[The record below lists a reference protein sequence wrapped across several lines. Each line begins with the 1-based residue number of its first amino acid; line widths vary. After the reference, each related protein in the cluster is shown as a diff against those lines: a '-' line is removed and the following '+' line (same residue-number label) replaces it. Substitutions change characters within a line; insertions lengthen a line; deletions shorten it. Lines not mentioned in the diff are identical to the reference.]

1 MTTLRFHAP
10 YMEWAKTRPPA
21 RFDLAGSNVLAC
33 SIDELPGAREA
44 IAFDGRNDTGYAPL
58 IESIAARY
66 GVAAGQVTTAQGAS
80 GANFLACAALLEPG
94 DDVLV
99 ETPGYDPLL
108 GAPRLL
114 GAQVNRFDRDFADG
128 FALDPDRVRRA
139 MTPRTRLI
147 IITSPHN
154 PSGVL
159 ADAAALEEIGSMARA
174 NGAHVLLDEVY
185 LDLAAASH
193 RRLVKPDRTFAT
205 RGDAFVCTSSLTKS
219 YGLSGLRCGWILSS
233 ADAAERIRRARDV
246 VDGTGSIVAER
257 LAALAFTHL
266 DRLLARSTALLD
278 TNGAIVRDFLRS
290 RTELDWIAPAGTVV
304 FPRLRG
310 VNETTTFT
318 ERLLNERDTAIVP
331 GRFFQAPQ
339 HVRIGFGGP
348 TDSLRN
354 GLQAISA
361 ALDERNL
368 AEPGRTL

>member
-1 MTTLRFHAP
+1 MTMLRFHAP
-10 YMEWAKTRPPA
+10 YLEWAKSRPSA

-44 IAFDGRNDTGYAPL
+44 IAFDGRNDAGYLPL
-58 IESIAARY
+58 IDSIATRY
-66 GVAAGQVTTAQGAS
+66 GVAREQVTTAQGAS

-94 DDVLV
+94 DEVLV

-128 FALDPDRVRRA
+128 FAVDPDRVRRS

-147 IITSPHN
+147 IITTPHN

-159 ADAAALEEIGSMARA
+159 ADSAALDEIGSIAEA

-185 LDLAAASH
+185 LDLAAASPH
-193 RRLVKPDRTFAT
+193 HPVKPERTFAT
-205 RGDAFVCTSSLTKS
+205 RGNAFVCTNSLTKS

-233 ADAAERIRRARDV
+233 ADVAERIRRARDV

-266 DRLLARSTALLD
+266 DRLLARATGLVD
-278 TNGAIVRDFLRS
+278 RNGALVRDFLRS
-290 RTELDWIAPAGTVV
+290 RTDLTWVEPAGTVV
-304 FPRLRG
+304 FPLLRG
-310 VNETTTFT
+310 LGDTTTFT
-318 ERLLNERDTAIVP
+318 GRLLKERETAIVP
-331 GRFFQAPQ
+331 GHFFQAPR
-339 HVRIGFGGP
+339 HVRIGFGGL
-348 TDSLRN
+348 TDALRE
-354 GLQAISA
+354 GLQAIRA
-361 ALDERNL
+361 ALDESITDR
-368 AEPGRTL
+368 

>member
-1 MTTLRFHAP
+1 MTMLRFHAP
-10 YMEWAKTRPPA
+10 YLEWAKTRRPA

-44 IAFDGRNDTGYAPL
+44 IAFDGRNDTGYPPL
-58 IESIAARY
+58 IDSIATHY
-66 GVAAGQVTTAQGAS
+66 GLAPERVTTAQGAS

-94 DDVLV
+94 DEVLV

-114 GAQVNRFDRDFADG
+114 GAHVNRFDRDFTDG
-128 FALDPDRVRRA
+128 FAVDPDRVRRA

-147 IITSPHN
+147 IITTPHN

-159 ADAAALEEIGSMARA
+159 ADPAAIEEIGSIAQA

-185 LDLAAASH
+185 LDLAAASSYGSA
-193 RRLVKPDRTFAT
+193 KPDRTFAA
-205 RGDAFVCTSSLTKS
+205 RGDAFVCTNSLTKS

-233 ADAAERIRRARDV
+233 ADVAERIRRARDV

-266 DRLLARSTALLD
+266 DRLLARAVALVD
-278 TNGAIVRDFLRS
+278 RNGALVRDFLRS
-290 RTELDWIAPAGTVV
+290 RTDLTWIEPAGTVV
-304 FPRLRG
+304 FPRLRDG
-310 VNETTTFT
+310 TDTTIFT

-331 GRFFQAPQ
+331 GHFFQAPG

-348 TDSLRN
+348 TDALRG
-354 GLQAISA
+354 GLEAIGA
-361 ALDERNL
+361 ALSESIPN
-368 AEPGRTL
+368 P